1 MIIGV
6 IGLGTVGFGTVDILT
21 KEKERLEK
29 TIGEEVVVKY
39 GCALEDVNLPDGIIY
54 TQDYHEV
61 INDEDVDVVV
71 ELIGGT
77 TIAKKI
83 ILDAL
88 NKKKHVVTANKD
100 VLAQF
105 GKDML
110 QEKMVSTFTMK
121 QVLVEVFQLLCLLR
135 KI

>member
-88 NKKKHVVTANKD
+88 NKKKHAAMNAN
-100 VLAQF
+100 
-105 GKDML
+105 
-110 QEKMVSTFTMK
+110 STIAPLIDGNKK
-121 QVLVEVFQLLCLLR
+121 QAIVMSTRYEQDTILLYTR
-135 KI
+135 INE

>member
-54 TQDYHEV
+54 TQD
-61 INDEDVDVVV
+61 
-71 ELIGGT
+71 
-77 TIAKKI
+77 
-83 ILDAL
+83 
-88 NKKKHVVTANKD
+88 
-100 VLAQF
+100 
-105 GKDML
+105 
-110 QEKMVSTFTMK
+110 
-121 QVLVEVFQLLCLLR
+121 
-135 KI
+135 